1 MITRSPAFLCLLAI
15 CLSCQ
20 PSTRQVGSI
29 CSCPF
34 LILLLTIGA
43 GNYPQGPQ
51 RGLLDAKLLRFLRKR
66 REIARLSAII
76 GGGFYCE
83 ESNAWTRFLVRG
95 LYDPRLLIF
104 IFDFAFDLSILE
116 SGRKNARLEEAD

>member
-1 MITRSPAFLCLLAI
+1 METRSPAFLCLLAI
-15 CLSCQ
+15 CLSFQ
-20 PSTRQVGSI
+20 NSPHMVGSI
-29 CSCPF
+29 CSFPF

-43 GNYPQGPQ
+43 GNPLQGPQ
-51 RGLLDAKLLRFLRKR
+51 SGLSDANLLRFLQQR

-76 GGGFYCE
+76 GGGFCCE

-95 LYDPRLLIF
+95 LYDPRLFIF

-116 SGRKNARLEEAD
+116 SGRV